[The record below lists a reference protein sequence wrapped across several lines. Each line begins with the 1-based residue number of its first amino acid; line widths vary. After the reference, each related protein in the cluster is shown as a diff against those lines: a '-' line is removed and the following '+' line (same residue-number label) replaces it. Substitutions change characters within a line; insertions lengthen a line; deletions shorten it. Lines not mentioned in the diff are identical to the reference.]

1 MRKKENINQR
11 IQYAGS
17 IIHSVQNRIRRHKI
31 SNRQH
36 VCTVQCTYIHVVE
49 RFLVARL
56 YTYRWSSVHKTISYA
71 QIGSVQKVLFIELIV
86 ANWNPF
92 DLL

>member
-31 SNRQH
+31 SNDSM
-36 VCTVQCTYIHVVE
+36 CVQYNVRTYM
-49 RFLVARL
+49 L
-56 YTYRWSSVHKTISYA
+56 
-71 QIGSVQKVLFIELIV
+71 
-86 ANWNPF
+86 
-92 DLL
+92 